1 MIFICPTY
9 PLLNSLSSVAVF
21 ITQGMGYLLASC
33 VTAIVSAAFNTAY
46 PNGPYPIF
54 VGVEDG
60 VNKGKWA
67 SNTAKNQEIYYQQL
81 MKSNPPENDYCW
93 RTILALSAVPAA
105 TTLYFRLHMAETP
118 RFTLHVLKNATAM
131 NNDMALMLEGED
143 ENITTME
150 SPEDDADIADDKD
163 LSFYSF
169 LRHYGVHLTGAA
181 LSWFFLDVG
190 FYSQNLFQKDVFI
203 QVGFVPPSNR
213 LNALQEQMVVAKAQG
228 LIALGSTIPGYWATV
243 LTVDIYGRKPIQIGG
258 FIAMTA
264 FMAAMSGGHNKLLN
278 PNNPGGLSLSSQ
290 QPTKRNGWIA
300 MYAFTFFFANWGP
313 NSTTYIVPAEL
324 FPTRWRATGHGICA
338 AIGKAGAIIGSFG
351 FLFASQPFPLE
362 TSWSFPCNYA
372 TDFNYDSNPPFERLG
387 CIVKNLCPIGRE
399 SDTSVV
405 PSSCNLCDTRKL
417 SGCSSYGLGIE
428 GALGILAGINFCGL
442 LTTFLIPETMG
453 RSLEEL
459 NGEVIT
465 DFDIENEA
473 RKLCIAEDNEFEG
486 VASGVVV

>member
-1 MIFICPTY
+1 M
-9 PLLNSLSSVAVF
+9 
-21 ITQGMGYLLASC
+21 
-33 VTAIVSAAFNTAY
+33 TAIVSAAFNTAY
-46 PNGPYPIF
+46 PNGAYPLF
-54 VGVEDG
+54 VGVADG
-60 VNKGKWA
+60 VNKGNWA
-67 SNTAKNQEIYYQQL
+67 GNTPENQKMYYYQL

-93 RTILALSAVPAA
+93 RTILALSALPAA
-105 TTLYFRLHMAETP
+105 TTLYFRIHMAETP
-118 RFTLHVLKNATAM
+118 RFTLHVLKNATTM

-150 SPEDDADIADDKD
+150 SPEDDADAAEDKD
-163 LSFYSF
+163 ISFF
-169 LRHYGVHLTGAA
+169 TFCRNYGVHLTGAA

-213 LNALQEQMVVAKAQG
+213 LSALEEQMVVAKAQG

-243 LTVDIYGRKPIQIGG
+243 LTVDILGRKPIQIGG

-278 PNNPGGLSLSSQ
+278 PNEPSGLNLSSE
-290 QPTKRNGWIA
+290 QPARRNGWIA

-351 FLFASQPFPLE
+351 FLFASQPFRLE
-362 TSWSFPCNYA
+362 TTWKFPCIYD
-372 TDFNYDSNPPFERLG
+372 TDFNYDTSSVPFTKLG
-387 CIVKNLCPIGRE
+387 CKVTNLCPTGRSALE
-399 SDTSVV
+399 STV
-405 PSSCNLCDTRKL
+405 PSLCSFCDRRKL
-417 SGCSSYGLGIE
+417 SGCTGYGLGIE

-473 RKLCIAEDNEFEG
+473 RKMCIAEDNEFEG
-486 VASGVVV
+486 VASDVIV